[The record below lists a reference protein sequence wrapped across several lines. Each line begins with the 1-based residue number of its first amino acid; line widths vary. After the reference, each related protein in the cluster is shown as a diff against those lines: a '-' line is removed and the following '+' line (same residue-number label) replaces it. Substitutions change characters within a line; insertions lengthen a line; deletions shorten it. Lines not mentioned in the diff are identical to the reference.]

1 MSIEPRFFEARDGV
15 RLAWREMGEGRPVV
29 LLHGLFSN
37 AEVNWIKFGTAARV
51 ADAGFRVIMP
61 DLRVHGLSDAPH
73 EPDLYPPDIL
83 VQDLQDLVAH
93 LGLTDFD
100 LGGFSLGAR
109 TSTRAVVAGMRPRRL
124 ILGGMGLAG
133 LAGWARRGQFFQRV
147 IADYETAKRGD
158 ETWMSIQFMK
168 TMKIDRVAAS
178 LLLDS
183 FTDTTPDMLAA
194 LTMPT
199 LLVCGDQDQDNGS
212 AEELAAALPDARFG
226 PLLTGTPKGDIR
238 HLVPDARAVAA
249 MDDPAMPALLL
260 FPRFG
265 ANAAVR
271 AVAAGEAFVRLT
283 QASTNYV
290 ALGERGFD
298 TLTRFARDV
307 PKMAVDY
314 PDGEAAIAQVEAL
327 WAAL

>member
-61 DLRVHGLSDAPH
+61 DLRVHGSSEEPH
-73 EPDLYPPDIL
+73 EPDHYPPDIL

-212 AEELAAALPDARFG
+212 AEELAAALPDAT
-226 PLLTGTPKGDIR
+226 LTTIPGTHMSSVVQPE
-238 HLVPDARAVAA
+238 L
-249 MDDPAMPALLL
+249 
-260 FPRFG
+260 
-265 ANAAVR
+265 
-271 AVAAGEAFVRLT
+271 GEAIAAFLT
-283 QASTNYV
+283 A
-290 ALGERGFD
+290 
-298 TLTRFARDV
+298 
-307 PKMAVDY
+307 
-314 PDGEAAIAQVEAL
+314 
-327 WAAL
+327 